1 MLKKTGEN
9 SKVFLKAILQK
20 FQEIVILQSKTLA
33 RDHNI
38 YYGNTLIKE

>member
-1 MLKKTGEN
+1 MLKKTSEN

-33 RDHNI
+33 RDPNI
-38 YYGNTLIKE
+38 Y